1 MTIDHREPRPELYGV
16 PWTTDQFN
24 GMPYRFLG
32 SSGLRVSNVGLGTWK
47 FGYPETD
54 DGSRV
59 DEGSALQLLDRAIH
73 LGVTF
78 WDTANRY
85 NDASGN
91 SERVIGTWMERNPD
105 QRRNVVLAT
114 KLFGGM
120 DGVTPNHSRLSR
132 TNILESVYASLERLV
147 VDHIDL
153 LYFHAYDEVT
163 PMEESLAAVEDLAR
177 QDLVRY
183 FGVSNFTLD
192 QVSAYR
198 RATVA
203 DSISRCRVV
212 AVQNR
217 FDVLNGE
224 SEQHPGVLAYAARE
238 GISFVAHGPLA
249 QGLLSDRYLDLSRT
263 GPGDRLY
270 DEGNLEEGIDE
281 PVMAQVKELARL
293 ADGWDIELSQLVL
306 AYTLALPGMGP
317 VIPGASSIE
326 QLESNAAAGRITL
339 DEGQRARIQSTL
351 AATDTSRT
359 EAQRLNPG

>member
-1 MTIDHREPRPELYGV
+1 M
-16 PWTTDQFN
+16 
-24 GMPYRFLG
+24 
-32 SSGLRVSNVGLGTWK
+32 
-47 FGYPETD
+47 
-54 DGSRV
+54 
-59 DEGSALQLLDRAIH
+59 
-73 LGVTF
+73 TF

-91 SERVIGTWMERNPD
+91 SERVIGTWMGRNPD

-163 PMEESLAAVEDLAR
+163 PIEESLAAVEDLIR

-183 FGVSNFTLD
+183 FGVSNFTVA
-192 QVSAYR
+192 QVSAYG
-198 RATVA
+198 RAA
-203 DSISRCRVV
+203 EAASISRCRIV

-224 SEQHPGVLAYAARE
+224 SEQHPGVLRYAGRE
-238 GISFVAHGPLA
+238 GISFVPHSPLA
-249 QGLLSDRYLDLSRT
+249 QGLLTDRYLDVSKT
-263 GPGDRLY
+263 GLGDRLY
-270 DEGNLEEGIDE
+270 DEGNLEEGIDGQ
-281 PVMAQVKELARL
+281 VMAQVKELARL
-293 ADGWDIELSQLVL
+293 ADGWDLELSQLVL
-306 AYTLALPGMGP
+306 AYTLSLPGMGP

-339 DEGQRARIQSTL
+339 DERQRARVKRVLVSEDSGP
-351 AATDTSRT
+351 ADSH
-359 EAQRLNPG
+359 RLNPGQR